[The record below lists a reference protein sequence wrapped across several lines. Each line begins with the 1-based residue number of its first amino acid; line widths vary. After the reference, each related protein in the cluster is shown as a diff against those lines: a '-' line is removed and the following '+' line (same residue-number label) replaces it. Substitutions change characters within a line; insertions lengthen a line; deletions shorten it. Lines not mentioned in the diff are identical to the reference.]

1 MTYLKLAVPQTDD
14 LSLLLSLCQRL
25 GIRVI
30 EQEKLSPS
38 TTPSLTEEAQQV
50 IMSGVSPRED
60 FSSFVEKFEASR
72 QDRAR

>member
-1 MTYLKLAVPQTDD
+1 MTYLKLEVPQTDD

-30 EQEKLSPS
+30 EQKELPSSPAL
-38 TTPSLTEEAQQV
+38 PLTEEAHRL

-60 FSSFVEKFEASR
+60 FSSFVEAFEASR